1 MNLWQDLIPLE
12 SLQCFSLA
20 LKAASVRG
28 KRKNII
34 LSFPSQLEKVSPA
47 MLFPAVIISRNFLH
61 LSRKC
66 WAFKG
71 KRAQFWLF
79 RQDLSKAVVYESFCF
94 PKSAAPK
101 AERRWTC
108 WVEMKCAYNSRADA
122 LLSFRDTCSLN
133 LLGASKTFP
142 DFPKSRRCFQV
153 PLAQRLLSL
162 FPTSHPNKTS
172 FNWCSWAHV
181 FLGYLRAGQSGARS
195 VPSHGKE

>member
-61 LSRKC
+61 SSRKC

-101 AERRWTC
+101 AERHWTC
-108 WVEMKCAYNSRADA
+108 WVEMNMPTIAGQMLCCLSGTHA
-122 LLSFRDTCSLN
+122 LWTYLV
-133 LLGASKTFP
+133 LLKLFLTFPSHTGASK
-142 DFPKSRRCFQV
+142 
-153 PLAQRLLSL
+153 
-162 FPTSHPNKTS
+162 SH
-172 FNWCSWAHV
+172 
-181 FLGYLRAGQSGARS
+181 
-195 VPSHGKE
+195 